1 MIFGKHINRYYL
13 RFLLLLLSGLVALVV
28 VDYLQ
33 LEIPE
38 LYQMVINGINTG
50 SVTLDGTVH
59 EFNLAFLVNKICMP
73 MLGIILLIVLGRFL
87 WRVCFFGA
95 GIRAETDLRNRMFNH
110 CKDLSQ
116 EFYHQNNVGNLMSL

>member
-13 RFLLLLLSGLVALVV
+13 KHAFLIFWGLVALIA

-38 LYQMVINGINTG
+38 LYQMVINGINDG
-50 SVTLDGTVH
+50 YVTVDGAALP
-59 EFNLAFLVNKICMP
+59 FDISFLVDKICFP
-73 MLGIILLIVLGRFL
+73 MLGIILIIVLGRFL
-87 WRVCFFGA
+87 WRICFFSS
-95 GIRAETDLRNRMFNH
+95 GIRAEEDLRNRMFSH

-116 EFYHQNNVGNLMSL
+116 EF